1 MSSVYMLTGKQ
12 LRRRIAALSFIGAST
27 LVGVTVQRQYM
38 LSRGDLFANEY
49 EMIKNDTN
57 YYHSLHE

>member
-1 MSSVYMLTGKQ
+1 MLTGKQ
-12 LRRRIAALSFIGAST
+12 IRRRITALAFIGAST

-49 EMIKNDTN
+49 EMIKSDTN